1 MSAAAESVVL
11 LIMISVIRLP
21 VFVPPTALTSN
32 ESSYDMNREFFVY
45 SVSNL
50 LAKAVRTVLNL
61 VVLPLN
67 YATVK

>member
-1 MSAAAESVVL
+1 
-11 LIMISVIRLP
+11 

-50 LAKAVRTVLNL
+50 LAKAVRTVLNF